1 MLISHVTDDICF
13 NEQAGDHRPDEVY
26 GFTQQRGGMEF
37 PAITFKDGSHVTVN
51 QIKHLF
57 EVCAR
62 ALIKEADILPL
73 TVPNV
78 DTDSRYEM
86 D

>member
-1 MLISHVTDDICF
+1 MQL
-13 NEQAGDHRPDEVY
+13 
-26 GFTQQRGGMEF
+26 
-37 PAITFKDGSHVTVN
+37 PAITFADGSHVTVG
-51 QIKHLF
+51 QIKHLW

-62 ALIKEADILPL
+62 ALLKEADILPL

-78 DTDSRYEM
+78 DTDSRCAV